1 MKLTMYPK
9 TRRYDD
15 TAEIRITEK
24 LDGSNITF
32 FKKDGVL
39 HIAQR
44 NRVFKWA
51 DIDKS
56 MAYKGLIG
64 WLDEYGKELED
75 SLQDNACVVGEW
87 LGMGNIKYD
96 SDIRFHMFAKA
107 NVYEEEMVNI
117 YYDEKLF
124 IYPFVDQE
132 IPEFI
137 DVVPT
142 VAIIKILPRIEELD
156 ELYDWY
162 SETVKRDVEGFI
174 IINDGAITKY
184 VRLKR
189 GQLENHYIHGQGK
202 N

>member
-24 LDGSNITF
+24 LDGSNISF
-32 FKKDGVL
+32 FKKDEGL

-44 NRVFKWA
+44 NRVFKWT

-56 MAYKGLIG
+56 MAYKGLIE

-87 LGMGNIKYD
+87 LGMGHIKYD

-107 NVYEEEMVNI
+107 NVYDEEMVNI
-117 YYDEKLF
+117 YYDEELF

-142 VAIIKILPRIEELD
+142 VAIIKHLPRIEELD

-162 SETVKRDVEGFI
+162 SESVKRDVEGFI

-184 VRLKR
+184 VRMKR
-189 GQLENHYIHGQGK
+189 GKLEDHYIHGQGK